1 MTETS
6 PYLTLSI
13 LKNHLK
19 QLPHNDQL
27 RYKAKTGREFINV
40 ELKVVDNQGKEVAPN
55 EKEVG
60 EIIVKGDIVTSGYW
74 NLPEETANLI
84 KAGWLFTG
92 DLAVID
98 EEGYITIVDRKK
110 DVIITGGENVY
121 SIEVENVL
129 DQHSAILECAVI
141 GVPDPLWGEAVK
153 GVVVLKPN
161 QKATEDDIIQFCKER
176 IAHFKAPKSIVFIDV
191 LPKTGSGK
199 IHKKKSRNLY
209 WEEYKKRV
217 H

>member
-1 MTETS
+1 M
-6 PYLTLSI
+6 
-13 LKNHLK
+13 
-19 QLPHNDQL
+19 
-27 RYKAKTGREFINV
+27 
-40 ELKVVDNQGKEVAPN
+40 
-55 EKEVG
+55 
-60 EIIVKGDIVTSGYW
+60 KGDIVTSGYW

-84 KAGWLFTG
+84 KDGWLFTG

-121 SIEVENVL
+121 STEVENVL
-129 DQHSAILECAVI
+129 YQHSAILECAVI

-161 QKATEDDIIQFCKER
+161 QEATENDIIQFCKER
-176 IAHFKAPKSIVFIDV
+176 IAHFKAPKSIVFIDA

-199 IHKKKSRNLY
+199 IHKKELRNIY
-209 WEEYKKRV
+209 GKIIKKRYISV
-217 H
+217 CIS

>member
-1 MTETS
+1 
-6 PYLTLSI
+6 
-13 LKNHLK
+13 
-19 QLPHNDQL
+19 
-27 RYKAKTGREFINV
+27 
-40 ELKVVDNQGKEVAPN
+40 VVDNQGREVAPN

-74 NLPEETANLI
+74 KLPEETANLI
-84 KAGWLFTG
+84 KDGWLFTG

-121 SIEVENVL
+121 STEVENVL
-129 DQHSAILECAVI
+129 YQHSAILECAVI

-153 GVVVLKPN
+153 GVVVLKQN
-161 QKATEDDIIQFCKER
+161 QEATEEDIIQFCKKR
-176 IAHFKAPKSIVFIDV
+176 IAHFKAPKSIVFVNV
-191 LPKTGSGK
+191 LLKTGSGK
-199 IHKKKSRNLY
+199 IHKKALRDLY
-209 WEEYKKRV
+209 REEYKKKV